1 VSDDTRTPDEW
12 TERIEQT
19 RAEKEAYFQDSPR
32 SPLPPAQRGESFPGL
47 AFYEPDPDYR
57 FLVPLA
63 EHETKAEVTVETTA
77 DGEQSYLRWGEF
89 TFERDGETFSLQAYR
104 PSRGADR
111 LWVPFRDGTSGTE
124 TYGAGRYLD
133 LEDDS
138 HRVDGEWVVDFNMA
152 YNPTCAYNHAY
163 ECPLIP
169 PANWLEVRIEAGEK
183 AFPGEPADPHE
194 H

>member
-1 VSDDTRTPDEW
+1 MSDETQSVAEW
-12 TERIEQT
+12 AERIEQA
-19 RAEKEAYFQDSPR
+19 RAEKAEYFRESAR
-32 SPLPPAQRGESFPGL
+32 SPLPADQRGESFPGL

-57 FLVPLA
+57 FLLPLA
-63 EHETKAEVTVETTA
+63 EHETKEEVTVETTA
-77 DGEQSYLRWGEF
+77 DGEQTYLRWGEF
-89 TFERDGETFSLQAYR
+89 AFERDGEAFSLQAYR
-104 PSRGADR
+104 PSRTADR

-138 HRVDGEWVVDFNMA
+138 HRVDGEWLVDFNMA

-169 PANWLEVRIEAGEK
+169 PENWLEVRIEAGEK
-183 AFPGEPADPHE
+183 DFPGEPADPHG